1 MKKFFVLMLFCV
13 VAGFTA
19 SAQPQKYYFI
29 HPVGQPDN
37 LLSTWFIL
45 DRENKTFQPESDSE
59 TIQTVK
65 NYKKE
70 GNKETF
76 EVWDGQNY
84 MNDVELVTADGQTT
98 VVLIYKGESGTYRDQ
113 PVVLGTEAERDA
125 AYERVYGKE
134 ESGGGDAGALP
145 TKEDAAENAKGKVS
159 GGLKNAFNKT
169 KDLFKKKDK

>member
-1 MKKFFVLMLFCV
+1 MKKFFVLMVFCL
-13 VAGFTA
+13 AASFTA
-19 SAQPQKYYFI
+19 SAEPQKYYFI
-29 HPVGQPDN
+29 HFVGQPDN

-45 DRENKTFQPESDSE
+45 DRENMTFQPESDSE

-70 GNKETF
+70 GNMETF
-76 EVWDGQNY
+76 EVWDGLNY

-98 VVLIYKGESGTYRDQ
+98 VVLIYKGESGTHRDQ
-113 PVVLGTEAERDA
+113 PVVLGTEEDRKA

-134 ESGGGDAGALP
+134 ESGGDDAVGVP
-145 TKEDAAENAKGKVS
+145 TKEDAADKAKDKVA